1 MSPSKM
7 MEGFLGDEWRE
18 RNVFLAQSNLRILK
32 MKKKGAPSGVM
43 ELPRNRRVFNPQR
56 EDRTDW
62 RCF

>member
-7 MEGFLGDEWRE
+7 MEGSLGDEWRE
-18 RNVFLAQSNLRILK
+18 RNIFLAQSNLRILK
-32 MKKKGAPSGVM
+32 IKKGAPTVVG
-43 ELPRNRRVFNPQR
+43 LPRNRGVFNPQR